1 MNRKYILLYGA
12 LLGSGLA
19 SAQDGT
25 ASSSSMS
32 FGDTFTVVLLVVA
45 AVVILYALGTIYSL
59 LKDMMRIQQI
69 RIYEEQGMEAYKEE
83 VEKEATESWFS
94 RQYTKWAGA
103 VPLDQEEDVLFDHE
117 FDGIRELDNKLP
129 PWWVAMFY
137 LTIAFA
143 VVYLGYYH
151 LGSGPSQAEE
161 YEMEM
166 ERAEKAVA
174 EYRARQAEQVD
185 ETNVTMVTDEQAL
198 SMAKTLYET
207 NCMACHGMQGEG
219 TVGPNLTDPYWI
231 HGGSLSDIFKT
242 IKYGVPEKG
251 MIPWRTQMR
260 ATDMQNIAS
269 YILTL
274 QGTNPPNAKE
284 PEGELYKPAAD
295 SDNGSEEGE
304 TPEDASLGMLE

>member
-1 MNRKYILLYGA
+1 MNLKYSLLFGA
-12 LLGSGLA
+12 IFGAGIA
-19 SAQDGT
+19 TAQDAG
-25 ASSSSMS
+25 SSSAGMN
-32 FGDTFTVVLLVVA
+32 FDETFTLVLLATA
-45 AVVILYALGTIYSL
+45 AAVILYALGTIYSL
-59 LKDMMRIQQI
+59 LKDMIKIQQI
-69 RIYEEQGMEAYKEE
+69 RMYEEQGIKMPEPPAA
-83 VEKEATESWFS
+83 KEASESWFS
-94 RQYTKWAGA
+94 KQYTKWAGA
-103 VPLDQEEDVLFDHE
+103 VPIEHEEDVLFDHE

-151 LGSGPSQAEE
+151 LGSGASQAEE

-166 ERAEKAVA
+166 EQADRAVA
-174 EYRARQAEQVD
+174 EYRARNAQQVD
-185 ETNVTMVTDEQAL
+185 ESNVAVVNDPQAL

-207 NCMACHGMQGEG
+207 NCMACHGMLGEG

-231 HGGSLSDIFKT
+231 HGGSINDIYKT

-251 MIPWRTQMR
+251 MIPWGTQMR
-260 ATDMQNIAS
+260 AVDMQNISS

-284 PEGELYKPAAD
+284 REGELYEPAAE
-295 SDNGSEEGE
+295 SESEGE
-304 TPEDASLGMLE
+304 APEDASLGMLE

>member
-1 MNRKYILLYGA
+1 
-12 LLGSGLA
+12 
-19 SAQDGT
+19 
-25 ASSSSMS
+25 MS
-32 FGDTFTVVLLVVA
+32 FGDTFTVLLLVVA

-69 RIYEEQGMEAYKEE
+69 RIYEEQGMEAYKEV
-83 VEKEATESWFS
+83 VEKEATESWLS
-94 RQYTKWAGA
+94 RQYKKWAGA
-103 VPLDQEEDVLFDHE
+103 VPIEREEDVLFDHE

-137 LTIAFA
+137 ITIAFA

-151 LGSGPSQAEE
+151 LGSGASQAEE

-166 ERAEKAVA
+166 EQAERAVA

-185 ETNVTMVTDEQAL
+185 ETNVTVVTDDQAL

-231 HGGSLSDIFKT
+231 HGGSINDIFKT

-251 MIPWRTQMR
+251 MISWKTQLR

-274 QGTNPPNAKE
+274 QGTNPPNGKA
-284 PEGELYKPAAD
+284 PEGELYVPAAD
-295 SDNGSEEGE
+295 SDKGSPEEE